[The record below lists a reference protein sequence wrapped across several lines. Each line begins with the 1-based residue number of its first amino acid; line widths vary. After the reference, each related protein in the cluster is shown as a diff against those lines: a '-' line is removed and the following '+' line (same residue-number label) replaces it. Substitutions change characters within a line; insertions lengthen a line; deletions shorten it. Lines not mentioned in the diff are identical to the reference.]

1 VEQRPSP
8 GARHKWRRDL
18 VSGYGDDVAGRFG
31 QGVTYYMRTWPALA
45 TNSPKPPGGR
55 RDARWNSATSGGG

>member
-1 VEQRPSP
+1 MVEQRPSP

-31 QGVTYYMRTWPALA
+31 QGGHLLYADLA
-45 TNSPKPPGGR
+45 SARNQQPEAPGRSP
-55 RDARWNSATSGGG
+55 